1 MNFLAGVKEAGL
13 SHWWC
18 SRASIFSFVR
28 VVLFSSSHTY
38 AAVCMV
44 FYTLFQDLDVQ
55 RKMIC
60 CGCIQC
66 LVWNLLSENTLALG
80 LQHESSDMLGIK
92 SIKMWLTQFLAPLN
106 FDN

>member
-1 MNFLAGVKEAGL
+1 
-13 SHWWC
+13 
-18 SRASIFSFVR
+18 
-28 VVLFSSSHTY
+28 
-38 AAVCMV
+38 MV

-66 LVWNLLSENTLALG
+66 LVWSLLSENPFALG
-80 LQHESSDMLGIK
+80 LQHESSDML
-92 SIKMWLTQFLAPLN
+92 SIKMWLTQFLAQLN

>member
-1 MNFLAGVKEAGL
+1 M
-13 SHWWC
+13 
-18 SRASIFSFVR
+18 
-28 VVLFSSSHTY
+28 
-38 AAVCMV
+38 CMV

-60 CGCIQC
+60 CGYIQC

-80 LQHESSDMLGIK
+80 LQHESSDML
-92 SIKMWLTQFLAPLN
+92 STKMRLTQFLAQLN

>member
-1 MNFLAGVKEAGL
+1 
-13 SHWWC
+13 
-18 SRASIFSFVR
+18 
-28 VVLFSSSHTY
+28 
-38 AAVCMV
+38 MV

-66 LVWNLLSENTLALG
+66 LVWSLLSENTFALG
-80 LQHESSDMLGIK
+80 LQHESSDML
-92 SIKMWLTQFLAPLN
+92 SIKMWLTQFLAQLN